1 MVYVLEGIGKF
12 RIVKSLGPNRVG
24 RYFRYWAGQKW
35 AVLRYIGME
44 FYTRRAAQE
53 YLDANRARIEA
64 APV

>member
-12 RIVKSLGPNRVG
+12 RIVKALGPNRV
-24 RYFRYWAGQKW
+24 RRIFRYWAGDEW

-44 FYTRRAAQE
+44 FDTRKAAQE
-53 YLDANRARIEA
+53 YLDTNRARIEA